1 VTAPGSIELNE
12 DIIVVINNE
21 GVEILANSSLNGLV
35 VLSRDILTLEEG
47 GEGASLEVLNE
58 LLQ

>member
-1 VTAPGSIELNE
+1 MTAPGSIELNE

-35 VLSRDILTLEEG
+35 VFSRDILTLEEG
-47 GEGASLEVLNE
+47 GEGTSLEVLNE